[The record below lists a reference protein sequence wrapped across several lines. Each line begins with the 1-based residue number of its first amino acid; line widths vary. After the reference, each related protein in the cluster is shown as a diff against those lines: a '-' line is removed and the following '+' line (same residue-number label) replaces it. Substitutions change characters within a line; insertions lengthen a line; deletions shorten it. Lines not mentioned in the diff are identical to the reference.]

1 VTPRM
6 PTLRRMRPL
15 ATRLTQRAQMR
26 AWRAGFVVE
35 RDPWKF
41 RVVHALHERGITD
54 VLDIGANA
62 GQFVDILRQGKV
74 AGRIVSVEPLREP
87 FDELAARAASDPRW
101 EVERAAVSSEPGTI
115 TVNVSSNSVSSSVL
129 PMLDRHTEAA
139 PGSVYVATE
148 EVAATT
154 VDDLVARHQLD
165 PARTMLK
172 IDVQG
177 YEQAVLDG
185 AHATLDRFA
194 AVRTEL
200 SLVALYEGQALL
212 ADMVQRLERHGLD
225 LWVHEPGFNDPVSR
239 RQMQFDGTFFRR
251 Q

>member
-1 VTPRM
+1 MSTDQRGA
-6 PTLRRMRPL
+6 L
-15 ATRLTQRAQMR
+15 TRLTQKVQMG

-35 RDPWKF
+35 RDPFKF
-41 RVVHALHERGITD
+41 RVVHALLQRGITD

-62 GQFVDILRQGKV
+62 GQFVDILRTGKV
-74 AGRIVSVEPLREP
+74 NGRVVSVEPLRQPYE
-87 FDELAARAASDPRW
+87 ELAAKAASDPRW

-129 PMLDRHTEAA
+129 PMLDAHTDAA

-148 EVAATT
+148 EVPATT
-154 VDDLVARHQLD
+154 VDDLVERHQLD
-165 PARTMLK
+165 PARTLLK
-172 IDVQG
+172 VDVQG
-177 YEQAVLDG
+177 YERAVLDG
-185 AHATLDRFA
+185 AKATLDRFA

-200 SLVALYEGQALL
+200 SLVALYEGQALM
-212 ADMVQRLERHGLD
+212 ADILQLLEGHGLD
-225 LWVHEPGFNDPVSR
+225 LWVLEPGFNDPVSR